1 MKAVGALALL
11 TVAFYWKL
19 TLTRQ
24 FTFVISPDLADQVLP
39 WYQMQARA
47 WQDKPLPLWDPYQW
61 CGQPLAGQY
70 QPGALYPLN
79 WPLFLLPLREGRLNL
94 DYWHWHFVA
103 MHGLAAGLM
112 YWYCRKG
119 GRSRTASVLGGA
131 AFSYGGYVG
140 TTLWPQMMN
149 GAVWTPLV
157 FGLLDNPGVRGAA
170 LGGAALGFALLAGH
184 HQPMIFVALAVAG
197 LLAARREWRRL
208 GVVVVFAGLCGAAA
222 LLPAYEYGVRAYR
235 WVGLEDPVRGSQ
247 TVPYRAHEPFG
258 VEPLSLLGLI
268 TPLDKGTVNP
278 FVGLTVVALALA
290 AVASRWTE
298 RNARLQ
304 GCLALGGLAYAVGAY
319 SVVQGV
325 LYAVLPMVD
334 KARSPGHAIAVT
346 HFALAA
352 MAARGVDCL
361 GEASWA
367 RERVVKALAGAG
379 VLAWLGGMAVG
390 TPSDRSHTVMLTA
403 TVALLLAAAVWR
415 GSQKAALGLLLLE
428 QAAGTNHLY
437 VPRSELERLEE
448 HRGIA
453 EFLRRQPGPF
463 RIWTDD
469 RYVKYNFGDWHGLED
484 TGGYLASVSADLYDF
499 VRRDWAG
506 SPLRLNQ
513 VFVISKERTR
523 PNQEEVFA
531 EDGLKVFR
539 NPDAGPRAW
548 LEPACERAG
557 SVEWLER
564 RLDRVRL
571 RVEAGCRTRVVMADP
586 AYPGWRARVDGR
598 SAPVEVVERSL
609 RAVAVEAGSHVVEL
623 AYRPA
628 SVYLGAALSV
638 TGLLL
643 ALALRRRADDDRPE
657 SSQ

>member
-1 MKAVGALALL
+1 MKAAGALALL

-24 FTFVISPDLADQVLP
+24 FTFLSSPDLVEQVLP

-47 WQDKPLPLWDPYQW
+47 WQEKPWPLWDPYQW

-79 WPLFLLPLREGRLNL
+79 WPLFRLPLRQGRLRL
-94 DYWHWHFVA
+94 DHWHWHFVA
-103 MHGLAAGLM
+103 MHGLAAVFM
-112 YWYCRKG
+112 YWYCRRG
-119 GRSRTASVLGGA
+119 GRSRAASVLGGA

-149 GAVWTPLV
+149 GAVWTPVV
-157 FGLLDNPGVRGAA
+157 FGLLERPGTGGAA
-170 LGGAALGFALLAGH
+170 LGGGALGFALLAGH

-197 LLAARREWRRL
+197 LLAAQREWRRL

-222 LLPAYEYGVRAYR
+222 LLPAYEYGERAYR
-235 WVGLEDPVRGSQ
+235 WVGLEEPVRGGQ

-258 VEPLSLLGLI
+258 VEPLSLLGLV

-278 FVGLTVVALALA
+278 FAGLTVVALALA

-298 RNARLQ
+298 WNVRLQ
-304 GCLALGGLAYAVGAY
+304 GCLGLGGLAYAVGAY
-319 SVVQGV
+319 SVLQGV
-325 LYAVLPMVD
+325 IYAVLPMVD

-352 MAARGVDCL
+352 LAARGADLL

-367 RERVVKALAGAG
+367 RERVVQALAAAGALG
-379 VLAWLGGMAVG
+379 WLGGMAVG

-415 GSQKAALGLLLLE
+415 GSRTAALGLLLVEL
-428 QAAGTNHLY
+428 AAGTNYLY
-437 VPRSELERLEE
+437 APRSTLESLEE

-463 RIWTDD
+463 RIWADD
-469 RYVKYNFGDWHGLED
+469 RHVRYNFGDWHGLED
-484 TGGYLASVSADLYDF
+484 TGGYLASVSAGMYDF

-513 VFVISKERTR
+513 VYVISKERTR
-523 PNQEEVFA
+523 PNQEEVYA
-531 EDGLKVFR
+531 EGELKVFR

-548 LEPACERAG
+548 LEPACERPG
-557 SVEWLER
+557 SIEWLER
-564 RLDRVRL
+564 GPDGARL

-598 SAPVEVVERSL
+598 SAPVEVAEGAL
-609 RAVAVEAGSHVVEL
+609 RAVAVEAGTHVVEL
-623 AYRPA
+623 AYRPG
-628 SVYLGAALSV
+628 SVYLGGGLSLAGLAASV
-638 TGLLL
+638 WLGLGRQS
-643 ALALRRRADDDRPE
+643 RRRGG
-657 SSQ
+657 SS